1 MNKREAP
8 DLIIFFDGVC
18 GLCNCFVDF
27 VLKHDKRHI
36 FSFAPLQG
44 KTARE
49 LLPSK
54 MLEEMNSIIFYLHGE
69 IYEKSEG
76 SLQVFKALE
85 GIWGFFY
92 IFKIAPRFLR
102 DFIYDVVAKHR
113 YQWFRK
119 RETCRLP
126 APEEK
131 AFFLD

>member
-18 GLCNCFVDF
+18 GLCNYFIDF

-49 LLPSK
+49 LLSSK
-54 MLEEMNSIIFYLHGE
+54 TVESMGSIIFYLNGE
-69 IYEKSEG
+69 TYEKSEG
-76 SLQVFKALE
+76 CFRIFNTLGGIWRFFSVFK
-85 GIWGFFY
+85 IV
-92 IFKIAPRFLR
+92 PRFLR
-102 DFIYDVVAKHR
+102 DFIYDVIARHR
-113 YQWFRK
+113 YPWFGK